1 MMNGPF
7 SPTDASTVEGDE
19 TGAGHSK
26 RSSLKAV
33 AGNGNGVEDG
43 KKQMGMGPVLEK
55 ETEIRPEGVRI
66 SRSRPTTADSSTL
79 VQEGAVPIKP
89 DGQ

>member
-19 TGAGHSK
+19 SGVGHSK

-33 AGNGNGVEDG
+33 AGNGDGVEDG
-43 KKQMGMGPVLEK
+43 KHQMGRGRELEK
-55 ETEIRPEGVRI
+55 EAAIRPEDVRI